1 MAGDGSAPAP
11 RVALDGGPRAAG
23 YLRRRAPQLPQ
34 LARPE
39 LRAARGA
46 GGGSSWWQDGDGWPG
61 VGVRS
66 PSPPVPPTGTRRG
79 QPPVLP
85 PLLSP
90 PAPWGSAPRRPRHG
104 EPEAARRGLG
114 RETRD
119 PVGALLGELL
129 PCKFRKFLSQLRA
142 KCAEEEPEP
151 EPQAQGEAHR
161 RAEAGWGGRPS
172 WGCSA
177 LPLQVGRG
185 AGVRAPPAPSSS
197 SSWPP
202 APSAS
207 RHQSGASEPWRR
219 SPGCPSCQFLPDL
232 QDQLSGF
239 QERLEKILHQRT
251 SSLGQ
256 LSGDHSQ
263 FPTVRKASSFCGTPA
278 PEAMPTPTP
287 SGEGLGPRR
296 HSCPFQVRL
305 ADEML
310 TDSALCYWEHSCAVQ
325 QSRMSPLP
333 AESVSKPGLRSLGRW
348 LDSLPRSGYLR
359 AKEDAMASS
368 SRWAQPGLPSRE
380 PLGYLSKGAS
390 LKGSLPFIPRATA
403 RWPWRNL
410 QGLPDTCSFLEQLGS
425 CSWSQKPVSTP
436 RSRSWAWQ
444 GVGWGAAGARPPSLV
459 WWCIPVISARW
470 GLRQEDLHEFMT
482 SLGYSSRPARTA

>member
-151 EPQAQGEAHR
+151 EPQAQ
-161 RAEAGWGGRPS
+161 
-172 WGCSA
+172 
-177 LPLQVGRG
+177 
-185 AGVRAPPAPSSS
+185 
-197 SSWPP
+197 

-310 TDSALCYWEHSCAVQ
+310 TDSALCYWEHSCAGRHLGWEPQGLNRIAAWGVEGSRLRTGPPGGAPAPPLWRVSGDCRGPVQ

-425 CSWSQKPVSTP
+425 CSWSQKPEP
-436 RSRSWAWQ
+436 FL
-444 GVGWGAAGARPPSLV
+444 PSLV
-459 WWCIPVISARW
+459 LQSILKHSCPK
-470 GLRQEDLHEFMT
+470 
-482 SLGYSSRPARTA
+482 GY

>member
-1 MAGDGSAPAP
+1 
-11 RVALDGGPRAAG
+11 
-23 YLRRRAPQLPQ
+23 
-34 LARPE
+34 
-39 LRAARGA
+39 
-46 GGGSSWWQDGDGWPG
+46 
-61 VGVRS
+61 
-66 PSPPVPPTGTRRG
+66 
-79 QPPVLP
+79 
-85 PLLSP
+85 
-90 PAPWGSAPRRPRHG
+90 
-104 EPEAARRGLG
+104 EAARRGLG

-151 EPQAQGEAHR
+151 EPQAQ
-161 RAEAGWGGRPS
+161 
-172 WGCSA
+172 
-177 LPLQVGRG
+177 
-185 AGVRAPPAPSSS
+185 AP
-197 SSWPP
+197 
-202 APSAS
+202 

-368 SRWAQPGLPSRE
+368 SRWAQPGL
-380 PLGYLSKGAS
+380 
-390 LKGSLPFIPRATA
+390 
-403 RWPWRNL
+403 
-410 QGLPDTCSFLEQLGS
+410 
-425 CSWSQKPVSTP
+425 
-436 RSRSWAWQ
+436 
-444 GVGWGAAGARPPSLV
+444 
-459 WWCIPVISARW
+459 
-470 GLRQEDLHEFMT
+470 
-482 SLGYSSRPARTA
+482 